1 MTYKPPTT
9 QELRDLLARLN
20 LSRSQAGKLAD
31 VTGDKIGKWCAG
43 KGQMPFS
50 VLHTIIN
57 KSLAIDVSQ
66 GNWRE
71 EI

>member
-1 MTYKPPTT
+1 MTYKPPTPK
-9 QELRDLLARLN
+9 ELRDILAQLN

-31 VTGDKIGKWCAG
+31 VSGDKIGKWAAG

>member
-1 MTYKPPTT
+1 MSYQPPTPH
-9 QELRDLLARLN
+9 ELRNLLTQLN
-20 LSRSQAGKLAD
+20 LSRSEAGKLAD
-31 VTGDKIGKWCAG
+31 VSGDKIGKWCAG

-57 KSLAIDVSQ
+57 KSIGENVSQ
-66 GNWRE
+66 SEWRS